1 MEPTIWL
8 ILLLI
13 LMTILLIKQICWP
26 QQQHQTEGFDN
37 NEFVFLE
44 GDQLYDQFYVNIYDQ
59 LAFNSLKNDY
69 EVGQITASTTPT
81 SRSIILDIGSAT
93 GHHVNQFTQKGM
105 KNITGLDK
113 SEAMIKK
120 AKENYPTCKF
130 VLGNALDTV
139 QFHPD
144 TFTHILCLYF
154 TIYYMQDKSQFFQNC
169 FQWLM
174 PGGYLVVHLVDP
186 KQFDPILPPAN
197 PLLIF
202 TPQRYAEKRIT
213 TSNIAFD
220 DFKYKSDFVFGESD
234 GKCKF
239 VEKFENKKTG
249 KVFRKQEHV
258 VFMESE
264 NEILQLA
271 QEIGFIAHGK
281 IDLIKSGYEYNTL
294 YILLKP
300 N

>member
-1 MEPTIWL
+1 MEPTIW
-8 ILLLI
+8 IVLLFI
-13 LMTILLIKQICWP
+13 LMTILLIKQIWWP
-26 QQQHQTEGFDN
+26 NIPQSYEGFDSN
-37 NEFVFLE
+37 DFLFIE
-44 GDQLYDQFYVNIYDQ
+44 GDKVYDEFYVNIYDQ
-59 LAFNSLKNDY
+59 LLFNGLKNNY
-69 EVGQITASTTPT
+69 EVGQIMATTSPT
-81 SRSIILDIGSAT
+81 VKSVILDIGSAT
-93 GHHVNQFTQKGM
+93 GHHVNQFMEKGIQ
-105 KNITGLDK
+105 NITGIDT
-113 SEAMIKK
+113 SSAMIQK
-120 AKENYPTCKF
+120 AKENYPKGKF
-130 VLGNALDTV
+130 ILGSALDTV

-154 TIYYMQDKSQFFQNC
+154 TIYYMQDKTQFFRNC

-186 KQFDPILPPAN
+186 KQFDPIIPPAN

-213 TSNIAFD
+213 TSNVTFD
-220 DFKYKSDFVFGESD
+220 NFKYKSDFVMNESN
-234 GKCKF
+234 CKF

-249 KVFRKQEHV
+249 KVFRKQEHII
-258 VFMESE
+258 FMEPE

-281 IDLIKSGYEYNTL
+281 IDLIKSGYEYNSL

-300 N
+300 T